1 MSQRMTIVIIFIYK
15 SSKTSNI
22 FTIDFC
28 YYDPIIITTGRYCL
42 IWLQLFYSF
51 YSLSQRNAHII
62 GIHQCFGIVI
72 RLVTI
77 EWIWGKIQIYIP

>member
-22 FTIDFC
+22 FTIDIC

-42 IWLQLFYSF
+42 ILICLQLF

-62 GIHQCFGIVI
+62 GIHQCLGIVI
-72 RLVTI
+72 RGVTI
-77 EWIWGKIQIYIP
+77 EWIWFKIMIHIP